1 MRDWVTDDPMYFLRS
16 MKTATPLQRKLSN
29 RRRAAPALPER
40 SRRRAHHVAD
50 PLAAK
55 ENQAMTRMARIFVAM
70 MLSML
75 AACATGQRMDYVDA
89 SAWSAN
95 YTEDYIQDFWIQT
108 ADGKDTGLGG
118 IQVQEFSHGGKGGR
132 QCCSLIPGVGQ
143 TIKVVWR
150 VGGHQEDESTWK
162 TYSRDVEV
170 KGAMPTKK
178 DAYNILMVR
187 FFPAQQV
194 EAELIPDRGEPGGSA
209 SLRVDQLFYG
219 RRVMRHIGE

>member
-1 MRDWVTDDPMYFLRS
+1 
-16 MKTATPLQRKLSN
+16 
-29 RRRAAPALPER
+29 
-40 SRRRAHHVAD
+40 
-50 PLAAK
+50 
-55 ENQAMTRMARIFVAM
+55 MTRMARVFTAI

-75 AACATGQRMDYVDA
+75 AACAAGQRMHYVDA

-108 ADGKDTGLGG
+108 ADGKDTGLAGV
-118 IQVQEFSHGGKGGR
+118 QVQEFSRGGKGGR

-170 KGAMPTKK
+170 KGAMPTQPQSHS
-178 DAYNILMVR
+178 YLIVR
-187 FFPAQQV
+187 FFPDHEV
-194 EAELIPDRGEPGGSA
+194 EVELFPSA
-209 SLRVDQLFYG
+209 DLRPENPRVDKLFSG
-219 RRVMRHIGE
+219 QRVMGHIGE

>member
-1 MRDWVTDDPMYFLRS
+1 MQDCVTDDPTHFLRS
-16 MKTATPLQRKLSN
+16 MKTATQLQRKISN
-29 RRRAAPALPER
+29 RRRAALALPER

-55 ENQAMTRMARIFVAM
+55 EKQAMRRMARIFIAM

-108 ADGKDTGLGG
+108 ADGKDTGLSGV
-118 IQVQEFSHGGKGGR
+118 QVKEFSAGGTGGSE
-132 QCCSLIPGVGQ
+132 CCSLIPGVGQ

-170 KGAMPTKK
+170 KGAMPTQPQSHS
-178 DAYNILMVR
+178 YLIVR
-187 FFPAQQV
+187 FFPDHEV
-194 EAELIPDRGEPGGSA
+194 EVELFPSA
-209 SLRVDQLFYG
+209 DLRPENPRVDKLFSG
-219 RRVMRHIGE
+219 QRVMRHIGE

>member
-1 MRDWVTDDPMYFLRS
+1 MQDWVTDDPMHFLRS

-29 RRRAAPALPER
+29 RRRAAPASPER
-40 SRRRAHHVAD
+40 GRRRAHDAAH

-108 ADGKDTGLGG
+108 ADGKTTGVGG
-118 IQVQEFSHGGKGGR
+118 VSVSEFSRGGTSGR
-132 QCCSLIPGVGQ
+132 ICCSLMPGVGQ

>member
-1 MRDWVTDDPMYFLRS
+1 MQDWVTDDPMHFLRS

-29 RRRAAPALPER
+29 RRRAAPASPER
-40 SRRRAHHVAD
+40 GRRRAHDAAH

-108 ADGKDTGLGG
+108 ADGKTTGVGG
-118 IQVQEFSHGGKGGR
+118 VSVSEFSRGGTSGR
-132 QCCSLIPGVGQ
+132 ICCSLMPGVGQ

-170 KGAMPTKK
+170 KGAMPTQPQSHS
-178 DAYNILMVR
+178 YLIVR
-187 FFPAQQV
+187 FFPDHEV
-194 EAELIPDRGEPGGSA
+194 EAELFPSA
-209 SLRVDQLFYG
+209 DLRPENPRVDKLFSG
-219 RRVMRHIGE
+219 QRVMRHIGE

>member
-1 MRDWVTDDPMYFLRS
+1 
-16 MKTATPLQRKLSN
+16 
-29 RRRAAPALPER
+29 
-40 SRRRAHHVAD
+40 
-50 PLAAK
+50 
-55 ENQAMTRMARIFVAM
+55 MTQMARVFIAIT
-70 MLSML
+70 LSML
-75 AACATGQRMDYVDA
+75 AACATGQRMHYVDA

-108 ADGKDTGLGG
+108 ADGKDTGLAGV
-118 IQVQEFSHGGKGGR
+118 QVQEFSRGGKGGR

>member
-1 MRDWVTDDPMYFLRS
+1 MQS
-16 MKTATPLQRKLSN
+16 SHAKLSN
-29 RRRAAPALPER
+29 FSDAQATWPITIT
-40 SRRRAHHVAD
+40 
-50 PLAAK
+50 K
-55 ENQAMTRMARIFVAM
+55 ENQAMTRMARVFTAI

-75 AACATGQRMDYVDA
+75 AACAAGQRMHYVDA

-108 ADGKDTGLGG
+108 ADGKDTGLAGV
-118 IQVQEFSHGGKGGR
+118 QVQEFSRGGKGGR

-170 KGAMPTKK
+170 KGAMPTQPQSHS
-178 DAYNILMVR
+178 YLIVR
-187 FFPAQQV
+187 FFPDHEV
-194 EAELIPDRGEPGGSA
+194 EVELFPSA
-209 SLRVDQLFYG
+209 DLRPENPRVDKLFSG
-219 RRVMRHIGE
+219 QRVMGHIGE

>member
-1 MRDWVTDDPMYFLRS
+1 MQDWVTDDPMHFLRS

-29 RRRAAPALPER
+29 RRRATPASPER
-40 SRRRAHHVAD
+40 GQRRTHDAAH

-108 ADGKDTGLGG
+108 ADGKTTGVGG
-118 IQVQEFSHGGKGGR
+118 VSVSEFSRGGTSGR
-132 QCCSLIPGVGQ
+132 ICCSLMPGVGQ

-170 KGAMPTKK
+170 KGAMPTQPQSHS
-178 DAYNILMVR
+178 YLIVR
-187 FFPAQQV
+187 FFPDHEV
-194 EAELIPDRGEPGGSA
+194 EAELFPSA
-209 SLRVDQLFYG
+209 DLRPENPRVDKLFSG
-219 RRVMRHIGE
+219 QRVMRHIGE

>member
-1 MRDWVTDDPMYFLRS
+1 MQDWVTDDPMHFLRS

-29 RRRAAPALPER
+29 RRRATPASPER
-40 SRRRAHHVAD
+40 GQRRTHDAAH

-108 ADGKDTGLGG
+108 ADGKTTGVGG
-118 IQVQEFSHGGKGGR
+118 VSVSEFSRGGTSGR
-132 QCCSLIPGVGQ
+132 ICCSLMPGVGQ

-170 KGAMPTKK
+170 KGAMPTQPQSHS
-178 DAYNILMVR
+178 YLIVR
-187 FFPAQQV
+187 FFPGHEV
-194 EAELIPDRGEPGGSA
+194 EAELFPSA
-209 SLRVDQLFYG
+209 DLRPENPRVDKLYSGQ
-219 RRVMRHIGE
+219 RVMRHIGE